1 MRQAASGAKLVEWAL
16 MNAAGLAA
24 ALVERIWLLS
34 SGANGSAAAS

>member
-16 MNAAGLAA
+16 MKTAGLAA
-24 ALVERIWLLS
+24 ALVDLLS